1 LRGNIKKLRDSG
13 CGYTAEEEE
22 AHAIQVPK
30 TPNSGRGRPKTAN
43 APKSGG
49 LAKRGADEDED
60 DEVEEESPSKKP
72 RGGGRKKAVVKA
84 AETPAVHED
93 DGENVDVKKSAED
106 MHHGQFFDA
115 MEDMEEV

>member
-22 AHAIQVPK
+22 THAIQVPK
-30 TPNSGRGRPKTAN
+30 TPSSGRGRPKTAN

-49 LAKRGADEDED
+49 SAKRVADEVED
-60 DEVEEESPSKKP
+60 DEVEEESPSKKH

-93 DGENVDVKKSAED
+93 DGENVGVGESVED
-106 MHHGQFFDA
+106 LHHGQFFDTMD
-115 MEDMEEV
+115 MEDV